1 LPQSSKFEKVTASGM
16 VHRDDQVSDFDLKAS
31 LASGDLGGMSFDRL
45 QQMHELSEFRARCDD
60 PVP

>member
-1 LPQSSKFEKVTASGM
+1 M